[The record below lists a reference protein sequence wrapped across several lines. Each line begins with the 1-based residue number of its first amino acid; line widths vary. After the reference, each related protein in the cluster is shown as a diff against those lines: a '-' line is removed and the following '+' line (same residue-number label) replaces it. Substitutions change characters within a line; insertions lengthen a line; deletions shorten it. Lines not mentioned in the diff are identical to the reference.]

1 MIEDEVRHFARRIGA
16 DIGAFDREH
25 PLNFRLDGR
34 LQFCLEMRRE
44 DFLEGDDP
52 RSSVPLDLIL
62 SLKVPLEDYD
72 DVTLERFL
80 SRSSAE
86 TVGIQPYTVGCSRGA
101 MILMSDLPLEADA
114 ALIENTILKLKK
126 QYEEIA
132 SYGR

>member
-16 DIGAFDREH
+16 EIPAFDREH
-25 PLNFRLDGR
+25 PLSFRLDGK

-44 DFLEGDDP
+44 DSLEGDDP
-52 RSSVPLDLIL
+52 RAAVPLDLIL

-72 DVTLERFL
+72 EETLERFL
-80 SRSSAE
+80 GRSSAE
-86 TVGIQPYTVGCSRGA
+86 GLAIQPFTVGCSRGG
-101 MILMSDLPLEADA
+101 MLLMTDLPLDADA
-114 ALIENTILKLKK
+114 AMIENTILKLKK